1 MEPTIKQNHMKTLI
15 SITKFYLALALL
27 NPFTLAGLISGC
39 HEFTS
44 FGFILSALACSV
56 LFLGGGAKAFK

>member
-1 MEPTIKQNHMKTLI
+1 MKNFI
-15 SITKFYLALALL
+15 SIIKFYLALALL

-39 HEFTS
+39 HEFTF
-44 FGFILSALACSV
+44 FGFMLSALACSV